1 VSEPIDPSKLCVE
14 PLAQTEVSKEL
25 TDKIHRLVRRWSKE
39 LVELVSL
46 EIGARAIK
54 VKGKPGP
61 KPGSKYPKKP
71 CPLCNKNPNAFRR
84 FGYICRA
91 CRGGKAIKVPN
102 KKHTKGKYA
111 GGYKVVAKAPAH
123 FPLKPKSVEVDDVE
137 PDFLDRIVE
146 VIEVAAPKLE
156 DKRPAA
162 KPVESDEDFFA

>member
-1 VSEPIDPSKLCVE
+1 MTEPIDPSKLCVE

-61 KPGSKYPKKP
+61 KPGAKYPKKP

-84 FGYICRA
+84 FGYICRV

-102 KKHTKGKYA
+102 KKHTKGKYT
-111 GGYKVVAKAPAH
+111 GGYRVVAKAPALY
-123 FPLKPKSVEVDDVE
+123 PLTPQSVEVLDSE
-137 PDFLDRIVE
+137 PDFLDRIVQ
-146 VIEVAAPKLE
+146 VVEVAARQLE
-156 DKRPAA
+156 DKPVV

>member
-1 VSEPIDPSKLCVE
+1 MTEPIDPSKLCVE

-25 TDKIHRLVRRWSKE
+25 TDKIHRLVRRWAKE

-61 KPGSKYPKKP
+61 RRGTKYPKKP

-84 FGYICRA
+84 FGYICRI
-91 CRGGKAIKVPN
+91 CRGGKAFKVPN

-111 GGYKVVAKAPAH
+111 GGYRVVAKAPAH
-123 FPLKPKSVEVDDVE
+123 FPLKPVNVEVPDVE
-137 PDFLDRIVE
+137 TDFLDRLITVVE
-146 VIEVAAPKLE
+146 LPEPAIEQP
-156 DKRPAA
+156 PAA
-162 KPVESDEDFFA
+162 RPVESDEDFFA

>member
-1 VSEPIDPSKLCVE
+1 MSDAVDPSKLCVE
-14 PLAQTEVSKEL
+14 PLEQTEVSKEL

-61 KPGSKYPKKP
+61 KPGAKYPKKP

-84 FGYICRA
+84 FGYICRV

-102 KKHTKGKYA
+102 KKHTKGKYS
-111 GGYKVVAKAPAH
+111 GGYRVVAKAPAH
-123 FPLKPKSVEVDDVE
+123 FPLTPKSVEVPDVE
-137 PDFLDRIVE
+137 PDFLDRLVTVVE
-146 VIEVAAPKLE
+146 L
-156 DKRPAA
+156 PAVEA
-162 KPVESDEDFFA
+162 KPVRPVESDEDFFA